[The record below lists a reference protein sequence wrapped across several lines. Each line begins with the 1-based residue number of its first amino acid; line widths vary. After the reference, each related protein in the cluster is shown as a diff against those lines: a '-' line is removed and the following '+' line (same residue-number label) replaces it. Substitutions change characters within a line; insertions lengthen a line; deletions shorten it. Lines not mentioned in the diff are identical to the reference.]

1 MSWQNYT
8 SNLIPELDFCYS
20 IPTKVKGRKV
30 SSTSVAITNLTSVAV
45 LVFILGF
52 IGARIKSDVRIPE
65 QIYQMI
71 SIFLLFGI
79 GLKGGHALREVSF
92 TSFAGPA
99 LATLGLGILIPFIA
113 FATLKLVRKIND
125 LDRGAIAAHYGSTS
139 LVTFTAALLFLE
151 NSGIKVEGFAT
162 ALLTIME
169 VPGIVVGVYLGSRHR
184 DKSVQWGKTLQEVIT
199 GKTILLL
206 VGGLI
211 IGAIT
216 SDAGFLKV
224 APFFIDLQ
232 SGFLALFL
240 LHLGYL
246 AGSNWGEIKKV
257 GAMVGIFALIFP
269 VFAGTL
275 GVVVGNLVGLSV
287 GGATILGVLCASAS
301 YIAAPAAVSI
311 GLPEANAPLALISSI
326 GVTFP
331 FNLIIG
337 IPLYLEIAKTLS
349 NL

>member
-1 MSWQNYT
+1 
-8 SNLIPELDFCYS
+8 
-20 IPTKVKGRKV
+20 V

-257 GAMVGIFALIFP
+257 GVMVGIFSLIFP

>member
-1 MSWQNYT
+1 M
-8 SNLIPELDFCYS
+8 
-20 IPTKVKGRKV
+20 

-52 IGARIKSDVRIPE
+52 LGARIKSDVRIPE
-65 QIYQMI
+65 QVYQMI

-79 GLKGGHALREVSF
+79 GLKGGHALRGTSPS
-92 TSFAGPA
+92 SFAAPA
-99 LATLGLGILIPFIA
+99 LATIALGILIPVIA
-113 FATLKLVRKIND
+113 YLTLKFVKKIND
-125 LDRGAIAAHYGSTS
+125 IDRGAIAAHYGSTS
-139 LVTFTAALLFLE
+139 LVTFSAALLFLE
-151 NSGIKVEGFAT
+151 SSGIEVEGFAT

-184 DKSVQWGKTLQEVIT
+184 NKSVQWGKTLHEVIT

-206 VGGLI
+206 VGGLV

-216 SDAGFLKV
+216 SQAGYSKV
-224 APFFIDLQ
+224 TPFFIDLQ
-232 SGFLALFL
+232 SGFLVLFL

-257 GAMVGIFALIFP
+257 GAMVGVFALIFP
-269 VFAGTL
+269 IFAGTL
-275 GVVVGNLVGLSV
+275 GVVTGTMVGLSV
-287 GGATILGVLCASAS
+287 GGATILGVLSASAS

-311 GLPEANAPLALISSI
+311 GLPEANAPLALMSSI

-331 FNLIIG
+331 FNLLVG
-337 IPLYLEIAKTLS
+337 IPLYLEIARAFSSL
-349 NL
+349 

>member
-1 MSWQNYT
+1 M
-8 SNLIPELDFCYS
+8 
-20 IPTKVKGRKV
+20 

-52 IGARIKSDVRIPE
+52 VGARMKSDVRIPE

-113 FATLKLVRKIND
+113 FTTLKLVRKIND

-184 DKSVQWGKTLQEVIT
+184 DKSVQWGKTFQEVIT

-206 VGGLI
+206 VGGLV
-211 IGAIT
+211 IGALT
-216 SDAGFLKV
+216 SDAGFMKV

-257 GAMVGIFALIFP
+257 GAMVGIFAIIFP
-269 VFAGTL
+269 IFAGTL
-275 GVVVGNLVGLSV
+275 GVVVGNMVGLSV

-301 YIAAPAAVSI
+301 YIAAPAAVSV
-311 GLPEANAPLALISSI
+311 GLPEANAPLALMSSI

-331 FNLIIG
+331 FNLLVG
-337 IPLYLEIAKTLS
+337 IPLYLEISQKISGL
-349 NL
+349 

>member
-1 MSWQNYT
+1 MS
-8 SNLIPELDFCYS
+8 SAE
-20 IPTKVKGRKV
+20 
-30 SSTSVAITNLTSVAV
+30 VAITNLTSVAV
-45 LVFILGF
+45 LVFVLGF
-52 IGARIKSDVRIPE
+52 IGAKIKSDVRIPE
-65 QIYQMI
+65 SIYQMI

-79 GLKGGHALREVSF
+79 GLKGGHALKE
-92 TSFAGPA
+92 TSFGSFVKPA
-99 LATLGLGILIPFIA
+99 IATLALGILIPIIA
-113 FATLKLVRKIND
+113 FIVLKFARKIND

-139 LVTFTAALLFLE
+139 LVTFSAALLFLE

-169 VPGIVVGVYLGSRHR
+169 IPGIVVGVYLGSRHR
-184 DKSVQWGKTLQEVIT
+184 DKSVQWGKTLHEVIT

-206 VGGLI
+206 VGGLV
-211 IGAIT
+211 IGVTT
-216 SDAGFLKV
+216 SLAGYKKV

-232 SGFLALFL
+232 SGFLTLFL

-257 GAMVGIFALIFP
+257 GAMVGVFALIFP
-269 VFAGTL
+269 IFTGTL
-275 GVVVGNLVGLSV
+275 GVVAGHMVGLSI

-311 GLPEANAPLALISSI
+311 GLPEANAPLALMSSI

-331 FNLIIG
+331 FNLLIG
-337 IPLYLEIAKTLS
+337 IPLYLEIAKRLS
-349 NL
+349 GM

>member
-1 MSWQNYT
+1 
-8 SNLIPELDFCYS
+8 
-20 IPTKVKGRKV
+20 
-30 SSTSVAITNLTSVAV
+30 
-45 LVFILGF
+45 
-52 IGARIKSDVRIPE
+52 
-65 QIYQMI
+65 MI

-184 DKSVQWGKTLQEVIT
+184 DKNVQWIKTLQEVIT

-257 GAMVGIFALIFP
+257 GAMVGVFAVIFP
-269 VFAGTL
+269 IFAGTL
-275 GVVVGNLVGLSV
+275 GVVIGNMVGLSV

-301 YIAAPAAVSI
+301 YIAAPAAVSV
-311 GLPEANAPLALISSI
+311 GLPEANAPLALMSSI

-331 FNLIIG
+331 FNLLVG
-337 IPLYLEIAKTLS
+337 IPLYLEISQKLS
-349 NL
+349 GS

>member
-1 MSWQNYT
+1 M
-8 SNLIPELDFCYS
+8 
-20 IPTKVKGRKV
+20 
-30 SSTSVAITNLTSVAV
+30 SSTSVAMTNLTSVAV

-52 IGARIKSDVRIPE
+52 IAARIKSDVRIPE
-65 QIYQMI
+65 QVYQMI

-79 GLKGGHALREVSF
+79 GLKGGHSLKEVSF
-92 TSFAGPA
+92 GSFAGPA
-99 LATLGLGILIPFIA
+99 IATLALGIIIPLLA

-151 NSGIKVEGFAT
+151 NSGMKVEGFAT

-169 VPGIVVGVYLGSRHR
+169 IPGIVVGVYLGSRHR

-211 IGAIT
+211 IGATT
-216 SDAGFLKV
+216 SEAGFVKV

-240 LHLGYL
+240 LHLGYM

-257 GAMVGIFALIFP
+257 GAIVAVFALIFP
-269 VFAGTL
+269 IFAGTL
-275 GVVVGNLVGLSV
+275 GVLVGTLAGLSV

-301 YIAAPAAVSI
+301 YIAAPAAVSV
-311 GLPEANAPLALISSI
+311 GLPEANAPLALMSSI

-331 FNLIIG
+331 FNLLVG
-337 IPLYLEIAKTLS
+337 IPLYLEIAKKLS
-349 NL
+349 GL

>member
-1 MSWQNYT
+1 
-8 SNLIPELDFCYS
+8 LIPELDFCYCV
-20 IPTKVKGRKV
+20 PTKAKEP
-30 SSTSVAITNLTSVAV
+30 SMNSTSVAITNLTSVAV

-92 TSFAGPA
+92 TSFATPA

-206 VGGLI
+206 VGGLA
-211 IGAIT
+211 IGALT
-216 SDAGFLKV
+216 SDAGFMKV

-257 GAMVGIFALIFP
+257 GAMVGVFAIIFP
-269 VFAGTL
+269 IFAGTL
-275 GVVVGNLVGLSV
+275 GVVVGNMVGLSV

-301 YIAAPAAVSI
+301 YIAAPAAVSV
-311 GLPEANAPLALISSI
+311 GLPEANAPLALMSSI

-331 FNLIIG
+331 FNLLVG
-337 IPLYLEIAKTLS
+337 IPLYLEISQKLS
-349 NL
+349 GL

>member
-1 MSWQNYT
+1 M
-8 SNLIPELDFCYS
+8 
-20 IPTKVKGRKV
+20 

-79 GLKGGHALREVSF
+79 GLKGGHALRDVSF
-92 TSFAGPA
+92 SSFAAPA
-99 LATLGLGILIPFIA
+99 LATLGLGILIPLMAFI
-113 FATLKLVRKIND
+113 TLKLVGKISD

-151 NSGIKVEGFAT
+151 NSRIEVEGFAT

-184 DKSVQWGKTLQEVIT
+184 DKSVQWAKTVHEVIT

-206 VGGLI
+206 VGGLVV
-211 IGAIT
+211 GAVT
-216 SDAGFLKV
+216 SDAGYLKV
-224 APFFIDLQ
+224 SPFFIDLQ
-232 SGFLALFL
+232 AGFLALFL

-257 GAMVGIFALIFP
+257 GAMVGVFALVFP
-269 VFAGTL
+269 IFAGTL
-275 GVVVGNLVGLSV
+275 GVVVGNMVGLSV

-311 GLPEANAPLALISSI
+311 GLPEANAPLALMSSI

-331 FNLIIG
+331 FNLLIG
-337 IPLYLEIAKTLS
+337 IPLYLEIAKKISSL
-349 NL
+349 

>member
-1 MSWQNYT
+1 M
-8 SNLIPELDFCYS
+8 D
-20 IPTKVKGRKV
+20 
-30 SSTSVAITNLTSVAV
+30 STSVAVTNLTSVAV

-52 IGARIKSDVRIPE
+52 LGARINSDVRIPD
-65 QIYQMI
+65 QVYQMI

-79 GLKGGHALREVSF
+79 GLKGGHALKEVSF
-92 TSFAGPA
+92 SSFAVPA
-99 LATLGLGILIPFIA
+99 IATVGLGILIPILA
-113 FATLKLVRKIND
+113 YLSLKLVPKIND

-151 NSGIKVEGFAT
+151 NSGIEVEGFAT

-184 DKSVQWGKTLQEVIT
+184 DKSVQWGKTIQEVVT

-206 VGGLI
+206 VGGLV
-211 IGAIT
+211 IGAVT
-216 SDAGFLKV
+216 SQAGYLAV
-224 APFFIDLQ
+224 TPFFIDLQ

-246 AGSNWGEIKKV
+246 AGSNWKEIKKV
-257 GAMVGIFALIFP
+257 GALVGVFALIFP
-269 VFAGTL
+269 VIAGTL
-275 GVVVGNLVGLSV
+275 GVIVGNLVGLSI

-301 YIAAPAAVSI
+301 YIAAPAAVSV
-311 GLPEANAPLALISSI
+311 GLPEANAPLALMSSI

-331 FNLIIG
+331 FNLLIG
-337 IPLYLEIAKTLS
+337 IPIYLEVAKL
-349 NL
+349 LAGV

>member
-1 MSWQNYT
+1 M
-8 SNLIPELDFCYS
+8 
-20 IPTKVKGRKV
+20 
-30 SSTSVAITNLTSVAV
+30 SSTSVAMTNLTSVAV

-52 IGARIKSDVRIPE
+52 IAARIKSDVRIPE
-65 QIYQMI
+65 QVYQMI

-79 GLKGGHALREVSF
+79 GLKGGHSLKEVSF
-92 TSFAGPA
+92 GSFAGPA
-99 LATLGLGILIPFIA
+99 IATLALGIIIPLLA

-151 NSGIKVEGFAT
+151 NSGMKVEGFAT

-169 VPGIVVGVYLGSRHR
+169 IPGIVVGVYLGSRHR

-211 IGAIT
+211 IGATT
-216 SDAGFLKV
+216 SEAGFVKV

-257 GAMVGIFALIFP
+257 GAIVAVFALIFP
-269 VFAGTL
+269 IFAGTL
-275 GVVVGNLVGLSV
+275 GVLVGTLAGLSV

-301 YIAAPAAVSI
+301 YIAAPAAVSV
-311 GLPEANAPLALISSI
+311 GLPEANAPLALMSSI

-331 FNLIIG
+331 FNLLVG
-337 IPLYLEIAKTLS
+337 IPLYLEIAKKLS
-349 NL
+349 GL

>member
-1 MSWQNYT
+1 
-8 SNLIPELDFCYS
+8 
-20 IPTKVKGRKV
+20 V

-52 IGARIKSDVRIPE
+52 IGAKIKSDVRIPE
-65 QIYQMI
+65 PIYQMI

-79 GLKGGHALREVSF
+79 GLKGGHALKA
-92 TSFAGPA
+92 TSFGSFAKPA
-99 LATLGLGILIPFIA
+99 LATLSLGILIPILA
-113 FATLKLVRKIND
+113 YATLKLVRKISD

-139 LVTFTAALLFLE
+139 LVTFSAALLFLE

-169 VPGIVVGVYLGSRHR
+169 IPGIVVGVYLGSRHR
-184 DKSVQWGKTLQEVIT
+184 DKSVQWGKTLHEVIT

-206 VGGLI
+206 VGGLV
-211 IGAIT
+211 IGVTT
-216 SDAGFLKV
+216 SPAGYLKV

-232 SGFLALFL
+232 SGFLTLFL

-246 AGSNWGEIKKV
+246 AGSNWGEIRRV
-257 GAMVGIFALIFP
+257 GKMVGVFALIFP
-269 VFAGTL
+269 IFAGSL
-275 GVVVGNLVGLSV
+275 GALVGTKVGLSI

-311 GLPEANAPLALISSI
+311 GLPEANAPLALMASI
-326 GVTFP
+326 GITFP
-331 FNLIIG
+331 FNLLIG
-337 IPLYLEIAKTLS
+337 IPLYLEMAKRFS